1 MSSIKK
7 INTVAMK
14 AFEVLLAILGTMM
27 VAVVV
32 GNVICRYVLHTT
44 IPWAEELARFSFIWV
59 TFIGAVLANDKYEH
73 MQLDFIV
80 NAFPKKI
87 SKFLSLIALLVV
99 MVLLGFL
106 IRGGVQYTISQW
118 DWMTSALHARAGL
131 VYSIAPI
138 SMLLMEFQF
147 TARFIN
153 GIIHYND

>member
-7 INTVAMK
+7 INTVTMR
-14 AFEVLLAILGTMM
+14 AFEMLLAILGTMM
-27 VAVVV
+27 VTVVV
-32 GNVICRYVLHTT
+32 GNVFCRYLLHTT

-59 TFIGAVLANDKYEH
+59 TFIGTVLANDKTEH

-106 IRGGVQYTISQW
+106 IRGGIQYTMTQW

-138 SMLLMEFQF
+138 SMLIMEFQF
-147 TARFIN
+147 IARFIS
-153 GIIHYND
+153 GIIHFKD